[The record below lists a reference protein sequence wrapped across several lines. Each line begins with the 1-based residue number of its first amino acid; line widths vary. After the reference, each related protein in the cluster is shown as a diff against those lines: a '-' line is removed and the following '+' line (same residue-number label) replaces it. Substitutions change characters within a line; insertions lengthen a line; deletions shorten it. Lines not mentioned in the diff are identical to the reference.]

1 LDSLPEP
8 VDAIIANLPY
18 IPSWMIGGLEVARHE
33 PRLALDGGPDGM
45 QLIRRLMV
53 NCIGKV
59 KPGGVILLEI
69 EAGQGFQAVKLAQET
84 FTAVEVRCHQDL
96 AGKDRLVSIA
106 LTGRSDTIS
115 IS

>member
-18 IPSWMIGGLEVARHE
+18 IPSWKIAGLDVARHE

-45 QLIRRLMV
+45 QLIHRLMV
-53 NCIGKV
+53 NCVGKI

-69 EAGQGFQAVKLAQET
+69 EAGQGSQVVKLAQQT
-84 FTAVEVRCHQDL
+84 FDAAEVRCHQDL
-96 AGKDRLVSIA
+96 AGMDRLVSIT
-106 LTGRSDTIS
+106 LSGRSDTIS
-115 IS
+115 AS